1 MDSLFQQ
8 HGAFSWC
15 ELMTSDP
22 TAAKEF
28 YQQVFGWTMEEMP
41 MEGMT
46 YTVVKA
52 GDRSIGGIMPI
63 PPQAKDSPPYWGT
76 YVTVEDIDAS
86 VKLVKELGGKILVPP
101 TDIPDTGRFCLI
113 QDPQGAM
120 ISMITYTPMS

>member
-1 MDSLFQQ
+1 MDNLFQQ
-8 HGAFSWC
+8 HGAFSWG
-15 ELMTSDP
+15 ELMTTDP

-28 YQQVFGWTMEEMP
+28 YQKVFGWTMEDMP

-52 GDRSIGGIMPI
+52 GERSVGGIMPI
-63 PPQAKDSPPYWGT
+63 PPQAKGESPAWGN
-76 YVTVEDIDAS
+76 YVTVEDVDAS

-113 QDPQGAM
+113 QDPQGAT
-120 ISMITYTPMS
+120 ISMITYTPM